1 MFANL
6 SSYRKARRS
15 FLRRQL
21 YHQNDK
27 RLPIF
32 SSLKSKSDM
41 SKRERK
47 EAVAETLV
55 TSTVTP
61 PTASQ
66 VCTIPPRKV
75 MQNKAFVVDTS
86 KLKDVADILSDDTGS
101 WINNGQHA
109 FHYEKNDEGHYQRV
123 GRRASFDTSSLS
135 RPWVTLH
142 RQYYFNRDA
151 NDFHRIV
158 SFITDKSFISETSSR
173 PLIFIQKT

>member
-1 MFANL
+1 MVTVN
-6 SSYRKARRS
+6 KASRS
-15 FLRRQL
+15 FLCRQL

-27 RLPIF
+27 RVPIF

-41 SKRERK
+41 SKRERE

-55 TSTVTP
+55 TLTVTP

-75 MQNKAFVVDTS
+75 MQNKAFIVDTS
-86 KLKDVADILSDDTGS
+86 KLKDVADVLSDDTGS
-101 WINNGQHA
+101 WINNGQHT
-109 FHYEKNDEGHYQRV
+109 FHYEKNDEGYYERV

-142 RQYYFNRDA
+142 RHYFFTRDA

-158 SFITDKSFISETSSR
+158 SFITGKSFILKKSLRS
-173 PLIFIQKT
+173 LIFIPEKK